1 MNKFIAKSPE
11 SKKILN
17 IIQTSA
23 MLPVNFIIRGETGV
37 GKKLLA
43 KEILPQGI
51 SFDARF
57 LETSLINDTIN
68 IEQYQEIIVTDIQN
82 VLNKKEFL
90 ANLNGIKIVAT
101 SKTLVNDIEEHFA
114 VKLDMPSLSRR
125 PEDLKEIAK
134 IYLKEANEIYDS
146 NISLDNI
153 DLDTSNNGLS
163 LKKSIFKNTILHSL
177 SDKDMTKALESF
189 ISHKLDENQPYKYFL
204 KVIEIPLL
212 NIAKLKFKSQLQMAT
227 KLNLNRI
234 TLRKKIEQYFGKN
247 ND

>member
-68 IEQYQEIIVTDIQN
+68 IEQYQEIIITDIQN

-146 NISLDNI
+146 NISLDHIN
-153 DLDTSNNGLS
+153 LDTSHNGLS
-163 LKKSIFKNTILHSL
+163 LKKSIYKNTILHSL
-177 SDKDMTKALESF
+177 TDKDMTKALESF

-234 TLRKKIEQYFGKN
+234 TLRKKIEQYFGKS